1 MFGKLLGGHGSHGT
15 SHGTSHGGYGGY
27 GGGYGRGY
35 PPQPNMAYIQG
46 KPKRHGMGAGGGLA
60 LGAGAGLLGGVLLAD
75 AIDDSMWHLFLCIS
89 DDGG

>member
-1 MFGKLLGGHGSHGT
+1 M
-15 SHGTSHGGYGGY
+15 GYT
-27 GGGYGRGY
+27 
-35 PPQPNMAYIQG
+35 QG
-46 KPKRHGMGAGGGLA
+46 KPKRHGMGAGGLA